1 MKHFFPG
8 INKFILLFGIGIIFS
23 SSLSAQV
30 SKTDLSFVV
39 SMENPQNHLYH
50 VVLTYTNNKKENL
63 DFKMSAWTPGFYEIV
78 DFAGAVS
85 DFHAA
90 TVDGK
95 ELKWK
100 KTDANT
106 WEVDSHKA
114 NTVSITYD
122 VKAVEKFIGNVYL
135 DENYGYIIPGAV
147 LVYLDEALRKP
158 VTLQIKPYSQ
168 WNDFVATGLNAVA
181 GEKNTFHAADF
192 DELFDSP
199 LLMGKLQLMPVFRV
213 KNVPHQFIGYDLG
226 DFNRDQFTA
235 DLQKMVTSAT
245 NLMGDIPYSHYTFL
259 AIGIKGGGGFGGI
272 EHLNSA
278 SLLVG
283 TKNLF
288 TNPNSKNSFYS
299 FLAHEFFHLYNVKRI
314 RPIALGPFDYSKEN
328 YTNMIWVSEGFTDY
342 YENLILKGAGLVDKD
357 YVLHGYQNAISSY
370 ENSTGH
376 LYQSATQASHD
387 IWAIRGRPTARTP
400 EEVSRT
406 ISVYDKGSALGLL
419 LDLKIR
425 HESQNRH
432 SLDDVMRAL
441 YKDYFQVKK
450 RGFTDK
456 EFQQECE
463 RMAGVSLTEIFDYAS
478 TVKPINYPKYFAY
491 AGLSI
496 DTVNKALTGASM
508 GAKVGYRDS
517 TVIVRQVTWQ
527 LPASNAGL
535 QPGDKILM
543 VNGEK
548 ANRNFEAMLSK
559 MEKGQE
565 LKLTIKRGDQAQEV
579 TVKLVTAYEKSFEI
593 TPLPHPTAL
602 ETSIYKSWLR
612 E

>member
-1 MKHFFPG
+1 MKRIFPG
-8 INKFILLFGIGIIFS
+8 LDKFLLLTVIAIGFS
-23 SSLSAQV
+23 NYLSAQIA
-30 SKTDLSFVV
+30 KTDLSFVV

-50 VVLTYTNNKKENL
+50 VTVTYTHNTKENL

-78 DFAGAVS
+78 DFAGAVAN
-85 DFHAA
+85 FHAA
-90 TVDGK
+90 TADGK
-95 ELKWK
+95 ELTWK

-122 VKAVEKFIGNVYL
+122 VKAIEKFIGNVYL
-135 DENYGYIIPGAV
+135 DENYGYIIPGAL

-181 GEKNTFHAADF
+181 GEKNTFRATNF

-199 LLMGKLQLMPVFRV
+199 LLMGKLQLLPVFNV
-213 KNVPHQFIGYDLG
+213 KNIPHQFIGYDLG

-235 DLQKMVTSAT
+235 DLQKIVTSAT
-245 NLMGDIPYSHYTFL
+245 SLMGDIPYLHYTFL
-259 AIGIKGGGGFGGI
+259 AVGIKGGGGFGGI

-342 YENLILKGAGLVDKD
+342 YQNLILKSAGLVNKE
-357 YVLHGYQNAISSY
+357 YVLNGYQNAISSY

-387 IWAIRGRPTARTP
+387 IWAIRGRPTMRTP
-400 EEVSRT
+400 EE
-406 ISVYDKGSALGLL
+406 ISKTVNVYDKGSALGLL

-425 HESQNRH
+425 HESQNKH

-441 YKDYFQVKK
+441 YKDYYQVKK
-450 RGFTDK
+450 RGFTDQ

-463 RMAGVSLTEIFDYAS
+463 RMAGVPLTEIFDYAS

-491 AGLSI
+491 AGLAI
-496 DTVNKALTGASM
+496 DTVNKALPGGSM
-508 GAKVGYRDS
+508 GAIVGYRDS
-517 TVIVRQVTWQ
+517 TVIVREVTWQ

-535 QPGDKILM
+535 QAGDKILT
-543 VNGEK
+543 VNGVKITRDFDE
-548 ANRNFEAMLSK
+548 MLGK
-559 MEKGQE
+559 MQNGQE
-565 LKLTIKRGDQAQEV
+565 LKLSIKRGDQTQEL
-579 TVKLVTAYEKSFEI
+579 TVKLVTGYKKSFAI
-593 TPLPHPTAL
+593 TMLPHPTAL